1 MPCFES
7 RLADV
12 AEVETF
18 ESPANFGFR
27 PAKSSLVQA
36 QWYEMAKLATLEL
49 KHPKLSWKRFL
60 VTRCLNKYF
69 QSQWQWLKFET
80 FWDNWHVTDLLLDK
94 LWQIDFKNIFVLRGA
109 WTWVTNWPRRFQP
122 IFETKLLG
130 QNFWVLQ
137 NPIKRARPIWVGHNT
152 LLHFV
157 KLQQNS
163 TKLSMHEHSTI

>member
-1 MPCFES
+1 MVWNGQIGNSWTKDVPNGVES
-7 RLADV
+7 A
-12 AEVETF
+12 
-18 ESPANFGFR
+18 
-27 PAKSSLVQA
+27 
-36 QWYEMAKLATLEL
+36 
-49 KHPKLSWKRFL
+49 FL

-80 FWDNWHVTDLLLDK
+80 FEIIDIWQTFLLDK

-152 LLHFV
+152 LLHFI
-157 KLQQNS
+157 KLNKIQQNS
-163 TKLSMHEHSTI
+163 QCMNTLLFKYFFPKSYWYPAF